1 MTKEEFI
8 EDIAKDT
15 NMTKEKAA
23 TALNAILEGIQ
34 NALAGDEGKISL
46 VGFGTF
52 SKVHRKA
59 RQGVNP
65 ATGEKIKIKARNA
78 VKFQPGKNLKNAV
91 ALN

>member
-78 VKFQPGKNLKNAV
+78 VKFQPGKNLKNGV
-91 ALN
+91 A

>member
-1 MTKEEFI
+1 M

-91 ALN
+91 A

>member
-91 ALN
+91 A